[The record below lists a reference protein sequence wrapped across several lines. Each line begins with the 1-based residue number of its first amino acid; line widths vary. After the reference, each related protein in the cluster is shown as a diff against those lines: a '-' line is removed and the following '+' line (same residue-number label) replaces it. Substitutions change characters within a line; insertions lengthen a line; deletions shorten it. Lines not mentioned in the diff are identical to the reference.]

1 MSATPDYEYRGLMA
15 ETWDLFRGDTSQ
27 WEDRAFYMQLISEYG
42 QPVLDV
48 GCGTGR
54 LLLDYLQQGMD
65 VDGVDVSPEMIAL
78 CQTKAAGLGLSPTI
92 HQGTMENLGLPRKYR
107 TIVVPSSSF
116 QLLIDPADT
125 RDAIHKLYDHLQPGG
140 ALVMPFMILWKAGE
154 PMETEWSQTG
164 EKVRA
169 EDGAVVRRWSRARYE
184 PDARLEHTEDRYEIR
199 RDGAILARED
209 HVRSPATRW
218 YTQDEAFR
226 LYQEAGFRELKAYR
240 EFHLEPAQP
249 EDMIFTLLGVRPA

>member
-1 MSATPDYEYRGLMA
+1 
-15 ETWDLFRGDTSQ
+15 
-27 WEDRAFYMQLISEYG
+27 
-42 QPVLDV
+42 
-48 GCGTGR
+48 
-54 LLLDYLQQGMD
+54 
-65 VDGVDVSPEMIAL
+65 
-78 CQTKAAGLGLSPTI
+78 
-92 HQGTMENLGLPRKYR
+92 
-107 TIVVPSSSF
+107 
-116 QLLIDPADT
+116 
-125 RDAIHKLYDHLQPGG
+125 
-140 ALVMPFMILWKAGE
+140 MPFMILWKAGE

-209 HVRSPATRW
+209 HVRSPVTRW